1 MATLYENLPSSGT
14 TPENESTRDES
25 EREISEANDVYDTS
39 LSYANLESSILID
52 TLKNQSIADV
62 KRTFRNNLLE
72 KYFSND
78 QMPSSAQLSANSDTI
93 ITNSLILLWSN
104 NSKKY
109 NKEWMP
115 DTSWY
120 TISEWIPYLGAD
132 KCKFIQN
139 VVWAKPDGKFWA
151 QSLLL
156 VINALWWDV
165 SNYVWKLSNS
175 YKVDHSVLES
185 HRPTETDN
193 ENEWNEVFD
202 EDIDSW
208 DVEIFGKFHLSFD
221 KSSVRSIKHNERTNT
236 ITISTKD
243 WSTTLSYKNGG
254 IRYTNHELFSL
265 TKNWND
271 TYRLSSRKESFDA
284 TKTIFDEYSINY
296 DSTDID
302 SFDYDYDKWCY
313 ILKSWNKTCE
323 LSWNDET
330 NSITLTDDKHFH
342 LSKSGN
348 SKKNLYLWTWEWS
361 DDTENDRENDR
372 DDNEDD
378 TNELF
383 DSEISQIT
391 DDIAYDGEWNLL
403 TIPGYKSYNKL
414 STDLIGWLIDSE
426 CSDQHGKAWKHSWY
440 HIWHD
445 DCLSEM
451 SQWKFKYNE
460 KNGNIEYTNT
470 NDGKNIKIFIRK
482 MKTEDGS
489 KYFISEK
496 WIDGLSC
503 GFDDLSEAIN
513 TLKLIEYIKIR
524 FDWLETW
531 ANTWNS
537 SYDACTSNSSPFF
550 IWDKALYFSTDH
562 WSLSGIIWAYDDE
575 NIIST
580 NDFWK
585 VSKIFRKY
593 NNRVEFAKYLV
604 NSVDYDIEH

>member
-1 MATLYENLPSSGT
+1 MATLYENLSSSET

-296 DSTDID
+296 DSTGID

-330 NSITLTDDKHFH
+330 NSITLTDDKYFH

-372 DDNEDD
+372 EDNEDD

>member
-1 MATLYENLPSSGT
+1 MATLYENLSSSET

-372 DDNEDD
+372 EDNEDD

>member
-1 MATLYENLPSSGT
+1 M
-14 TPENESTRDES
+14 
-25 EREISEANDVYDTS
+25 
-39 LSYANLESSILID
+39 
-52 TLKNQSIADV
+52 
-62 KRTFRNNLLE
+62 
-72 KYFSND
+72 
-78 QMPSSAQLSANSDTI
+78 
-93 ITNSLILLWSN
+93 
-104 NSKKY
+104 
-109 NKEWMP
+109 
-115 DTSWY
+115 
-120 TISEWIPYLGAD
+120 
-132 KCKFIQN
+132 
-139 VVWAKPDGKFWA
+139 
-151 QSLLL
+151 
-156 VINALWWDV
+156 
-165 SNYVWKLSNS
+165 
-175 YKVDHSVLES
+175 
-185 HRPTETDN
+185 
-193 ENEWNEVFD
+193 
-202 EDIDSW
+202 
-208 DVEIFGKFHLSFD
+208 
-221 KSSVRSIKHNERTNT
+221 
-236 ITISTKD
+236 
-243 WSTTLSYKNGG
+243 
-254 IRYTNHELFSL
+254 

-296 DSTDID
+296 DSTGID

-330 NSITLTDDKHFH
+330 NSITLTDDKYFH

-372 DDNEDD
+372 EDNEDD